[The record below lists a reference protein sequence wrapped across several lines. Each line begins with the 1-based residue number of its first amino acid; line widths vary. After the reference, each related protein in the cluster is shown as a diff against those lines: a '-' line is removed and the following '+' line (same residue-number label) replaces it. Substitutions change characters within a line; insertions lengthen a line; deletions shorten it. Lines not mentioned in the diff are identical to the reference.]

1 MALGWGTDPSCIQHG
16 VPPAEGVY
24 KPFEKCA
31 DFFTFGPGSKPG
43 TMFDGVSSGYLAL
56 TAIGFVVMLC
66 FLVYWVILED
76 GKLKRQA
83 ARLLVSGRAGQVQ
96 LSPDVHAEVPQ
107 PGRGG
112 PAE

>member
-1 MALGWGTDPSCIQHG
+1 
-16 VPPAEGVY
+16 
-24 KPFEKCA
+24 
-31 DFFTFGPGSKPG
+31 
-43 TMFDGVSSGYLAL
+43 MFDGVSNGYLAL

-83 ARLLVSGRAGQVQ
+83 AHLLVAGRAGQVQ
-96 LSPDVHAEVPQ
+96 LSPEVRAEVPQ
-107 PGRGG
+107 PGLGG